1 MIAAVPTLVDR
12 VEELIP
18 TGDAE
23 VVWGNPLLSVTPV
36 PTSIHDLALR
46 TEALERAVMEIAR
59 EVQRLSDDN

>member
-36 PTSIHDLALR
+36 PMSIHDLALR